1 MPFYLILFGT
11 SVTEHSRRDSAR
23 PHPAGTSA
31 DISEPAIR
39 RPPPLC
45 VNCCALLR
53 CCTTELLQWCA
64 LVTALSLSHRTPVTG
79 HRSLLAPD
87 STERAADS
95 LFLLALLSLYRWRP
109 FSGCS
114 TQTGTII
121 IYQRRAAQTD
131 KLHSRRV
138 DYCSVLATPKGTVTG
153 LRFCATVRLFS
164 NHRDAPPHLV
174 KVAYASEPQ
183 LASQERAR
191 APSVPSAPRAE
202 PSRRRR
208 CRASRASRALAE
220 PPEAAG
226 SVAAPRFPIPDPTIA
241 KTEDSVLCVADA
253 YMQCCTVLHL
263 CSLASPLALPAPS
276 PRVLYLLSAFTFRF
290 SNPLLCS
297 ARLDSLPSR
306 RL

>member
-1 MPFYLILFGT
+1 MVRT
-11 SVTEHSRRDSAR
+11 RHCS
-23 PHPAGTSA
+23 
-31 DISEPAIR
+31 
-39 RPPPLC
+39 
-45 VNCCALLR
+45 
-53 CCTTELLQWCA
+53 
-64 LVTALSLSHRTPVTG
+64 LSLSHRTPVTG

-109 FSGCS
+109 FSGRS

-202 PSRRRR
+202 PSR
-208 CRASRASRALAE
+208 
-220 PPEAAG
+220 AA
-226 SVAAPRFPIPDPTIA
+226 VAAAERA
-241 KTEDSVLCVADA
+241 E
-253 YMQCCTVLHL
+253 
-263 CSLASPLALPAPS
+263 
-276 PRVLYLLSAFTFRF
+276 
-290 SNPLLCS
+290 
-297 ARLDSLPSR
+297 
-306 RL
+306 